1 MKSDIGSD
9 STILFKAFVLSFFCN
24 DAITYSGTRRNNR
37 DASHLVTTS
46 MILHQKQAQPTD
58 VRSDATRARTMGL
71 IRSVS

>member
-9 STILFKAFVLSFFCN
+9 STILFKAFVVSFLYY

-37 DASHLVTTS
+37 DANHLVTTS
-46 MILHQKQAQPTD
+46 MILHQKQAQPTG

-71 IRSVS
+71 IQYVS